1 MRNNLLQRLALV
13 SDTGTE
19 NGMNVMEVSLAVA
32 GMSLYGRIREIVQ
45 KNEVRDKLLSSVDQ
59 AKALQNGL

>member
-1 MRNNLLQRLALV
+1 
-13 SDTGTE
+13 
-19 NGMNVMEVSLAVA
+19 MNVMEVSLAVA

>member
-1 MRNNLLQRLALV
+1 
-13 SDTGTE
+13 
-19 NGMNVMEVSLAVA
+19 MNVMEVSLAVA
-32 GMSLYGRIREIVQ
+32 GMGLYGGIREIVQ

>member
-45 KNEVRDKLLSSVDQ
+45 KNEVRDKLLSSLDQ